1 MSQGLQLS
9 FEKAHLNKKEL
20 LMTLPSWNDTQTKQ
34 NILDFVAAAGDEN
47 SPAYVPPADRIAAF
61 DNDGTL
67 WVEQPAPAQTAL
79 LINKLVEQVKAN
91 PALAAEEPF
100 KAIVTQ
106 DPAFLQALAQQVP
119 EAVIAFLKG
128 VGKAWEGT
136 TPAEYEA
143 EVRAFLA
150 AAKHPRYGGSWTDLV
165 YQPMLELFD
174 LLRANDWRIFVC
186 SGGGRDFM
194 RVYSEEILGIY
205 RENVIGSAPEF
216 AYEAGRL
223 VRRNAL
229 HGNIAL
235 GPGKPEHI
243 YARTGRTALFA
254 GGNGDVDL
262 EMLQEAR
269 FRLVIV
275 HDDEEREYVVTAAAE
290 KLLAAGEQGDW
301 TMVSMKDDWKTVFK
315 NEG

>member
-1 MSQGLQLS
+1 
-9 FEKAHLNKKEL
+9 
-20 LMTLPSWNDTQTKQ
+20 MTLPSWYDTQTKQ
-34 NILDFVAAAGDEN
+34 KILDFVAAVSDEN
-47 SPAYVPPADRIAAF
+47 GPDYLPPADRIAAF

-67 WVEQPAPAQTAL
+67 WVEQPAPAQTGL
-79 LINKLVEQVKAN
+79 LLGKMAEQVKAD
-91 PALAAEEPF
+91 PSLADQEPY
-100 KAIVTQ
+100 KAIVNK
-106 DPAFLQALAQQVP
+106 DEAYMQALAQQVP
-119 EAVIAFLKG
+119 EAVLAFLKG
-128 VGKAWEGT
+128 VGKAWEGM
-136 TPAEYEA
+136 TPDEYEA
-143 EVRAFLA
+143 EVRVFLSA
-150 AAKHPRYGGSWTDLV
+150 SKHPRYGEPWTDLV

-174 LLRANDWRIFVC
+174 LLRRNSWRVFVC

-194 RVYSEEILGIY
+194 RVFSEETWGIY

-216 AYEAGRL
+216 AYEEGRL

-262 EMLQEAR
+262 EMLQDAR
-269 FRLVIV
+269 FRLVVV
-275 HDDEEREYVVTAAAE
+275 HDDDEREYAYTAAAE
-290 KLLAAGEQGDW
+290 KLLDAARQGGW

-315 NEG
+315 N

>member
-1 MSQGLQLS
+1 MAL
-9 FEKAHLNKKEL
+9 E
-20 LMTLPSWNDTQTKQ
+20 SWNDTQTKQ
-34 NILDFVAAAGDEN
+34 TILDYVAAVTDE
-47 SPAYVPPADRIAAF
+47 SDPDYVPPAERIAAF

-67 WVEQPAPAQTAL
+67 WVEQPAPAQTGL
-79 LINKLVEQVKAN
+79 LVGKLVEQVKAD
-91 PALAAEEPF
+91 PSLAAEEPY
-100 KAIVTQ
+100 KGIVTQ
-106 DPAFLQALAQQVP
+106 DPVFMRALAQQVP

-136 TPAEYEA
+136 TPDAYEA

-150 AAKHPRYGGSWTDLV
+150 ATKHPRYDRPWTDLV

-174 LLRANDWRIFVC
+174 LLRANGWRIFVC

-194 RVYSEEILGIY
+194 RVFSEEAWGIY

-216 AYEAGRL
+216 AYEDGRL
-223 VRRNAL
+223 VRRNEL

-290 KLLAAGEQGDW
+290 KLLAAGEKGGW
-301 TMVSMKDDWKTVFK
+301 TMVSMKDDWKTIFK
-315 NEG
+315 

>member
-1 MSQGLQLS
+1 
-9 FEKAHLNKKEL
+9 
-20 LMTLPSWNDTQTKQ
+20 MTLPSWNDTPTKQ
-34 NILDFVAAAGDEN
+34 AILDFVGAAADE
-47 SPAYVPPADRIAAF
+47 SGPDYVPPAERIAAF

-67 WVEQPAPAQTAL
+67 WVEQPAPAQTGL
-79 LINKLVEQVKAN
+79 LLGKLVEQVKAD
-91 PALAAEEPF
+91 PSLAAEAPY
-100 KAIVTQ
+100 KAIVTG

-119 EAVIAFLKG
+119 EAVLAFLSG

-136 TPAEYEA
+136 TPEAYEA
-143 EVRAFLA
+143 EARTYLA
-150 AAKHPRYGGSWTDLV
+150 ANLHPRYGCPWTDLV
-165 YQPMLELFD
+165 YLPMLELFD
-174 LLRANDWRIFVC
+174 LLRANDWRVFVC

-194 RVYSEEILGIY
+194 RVFSEEAWGIY

-216 AYEAGRL
+216 AYEDGRL
-223 VRRNAL
+223 VRRNEL

-243 YARTGRTALFA
+243 YARTGRMALFA

-275 HDDEEREYVVTAAAE
+275 HDDDEREYAYTAAAE
-290 KLLAAGEQGDW
+290 KLLAAGEKGGW
-301 TMVSMKDDWKTVFK
+301 TMVSMKDDWKTVLK
-315 NEG
+315 D

>member
-1 MSQGLQLS
+1 
-9 FEKAHLNKKEL
+9 
-20 LMTLPSWNDTQTKQ
+20 MTLPSWNDTPTKQ
-34 NILDFVAAAGDEN
+34 AILDYVATASDECG
-47 SPAYVPPADRIAAF
+47 PDYVPPAERIAAF

-67 WVEQPAPAQTAL
+67 WVEQPAPAQTGL
-79 LINKLVEQVKAN
+79 LLGKLVEQIKAD
-91 PALAAEEPF
+91 PSLAAEDPY
-100 KAIVTQ
+100 KGIVTQ
-106 DPAFLQALAQQVP
+106 DPAFLKALAQQVP

-136 TPAEYEA
+136 TPEAYEA

-150 AAKHPRYGGSWTDLV
+150 ANKHPRYDRPWTDLV

-174 LLRANDWRIFVC
+174 LLRENDWRIFVC

-194 RVYSEEILGIY
+194 RVFSEEAWGIY
-205 RENVIGSAPEF
+205 RENVIGSAPEY
-216 AYEAGRL
+216 AYEDGRL
-223 VRRNAL
+223 VRQNAL

-275 HDDEEREYVVTAAAE
+275 HDDEEREYVVTSACE
-290 KLLAAGEQGDW
+290 KLLAAGEQGGW
-301 TMVSMKDDWKTVFK
+301 TMVSMKDDWKTIFK
-315 NEG
+315 G

>member
-1 MSQGLQLS
+1 L
-9 FEKAHLNKKEL
+9 
-20 LMTLPSWNDTQTKQ
+20 
-34 NILDFVAAAGDEN
+34 AADEN
-47 SPAYVPPADRIAAF
+47 KPEYVPPVERIAAF

-79 LINKLVEQVKAN
+79 LLGKLAERANADATLAEQD
-91 PALAAEEPF
+91 PY

-106 DPAFLQALAQQVP
+106 DQAFLQALAQQVP
-119 EAVIAFLKG
+119 DAVLTFLRG

-136 TPAEYEA
+136 TPEAYEA
-143 EVRAFLA
+143 EVREYLA
-150 AAKHPRYGGSWTDLV
+150 ASRHPRYGCPWTDLV

-174 LLRANDWRIFVC
+174 LLRENDWRIFVC

-194 RVYSEEILGIY
+194 RVFSEDAWGIL
-205 RENVIGSAPEF
+205 RENVIGSAPEY
-216 AYEAGRL
+216 AYENGRL

-229 HGNIAL
+229 HGNVAL

-243 YARTGRTALFA
+243 YARTGRMAAFA

-275 HDDEEREYVVTAAAE
+275 HDDEAREYATTAAAE
-290 KLLAAGEQGDW
+290 KLLSAGEQGGW
-301 TMVSMKDDWKTVFK
+301 TMVSMKNDWSTIFK
-315 NEG
+315 R

>member
-1 MSQGLQLS
+1 
-9 FEKAHLNKKEL
+9 
-20 LMTLPSWNDTQTKQ
+20 MTLPSWNDTQTKQ
-34 NILDFVAAAGDEN
+34 SILNYLAATTDEN
-47 SPAYVPPADRIAAF
+47 SPDHVPPAERIAAF

-67 WVEQPAPAQTAL
+67 WVEQPAPAQTGL
-79 LINKLVEQVKAN
+79 LLGKLVERVKAD
-91 PALAAEEPF
+91 PSLAAEEPY
-100 KAIVTQ
+100 KGIVTQ
-106 DPAFLQALAQQVP
+106 DPVFLEALAQQVP
-119 EAVIAFLKG
+119 DAILAFLKG

-136 TPAEYEA
+136 TPDEYEIEA
-143 EVRAFLA
+143 RAFVDSLR
-150 AAKHPRYGGSWTDLV
+150 HPRYDRPWTDLV

-174 LLRANDWRIFVC
+174 LLGANDWRIFVC

-194 RVYSEEILGIY
+194 RVFAEETWGIM
-205 RENVIGSAPEF
+205 RENVIGSAPEY
-216 AYEAGRL
+216 AYEDGRL
-223 VRRNAL
+223 VRRYAL

-275 HDDEEREYVVTAAAE
+275 HDDDEREYTYTAAAE
-290 KLLAAGEQGDW
+290 KLLAAGKQGGW

-315 NEG
+315 D